1 MRKNRKKSK
10 MANEN
15 FSVDEAKEVVEALK
29 QKRDTVDSAI
39 QKIEKQIKSGVLT
52 DSIDYDGKQFL
63 VE

>member
-1 MRKNRKKSK
+1 MS
-10 MANEN
+10 NEN
-15 FSVDEAKEVVEALK
+15 FNADEAKEVVEALK